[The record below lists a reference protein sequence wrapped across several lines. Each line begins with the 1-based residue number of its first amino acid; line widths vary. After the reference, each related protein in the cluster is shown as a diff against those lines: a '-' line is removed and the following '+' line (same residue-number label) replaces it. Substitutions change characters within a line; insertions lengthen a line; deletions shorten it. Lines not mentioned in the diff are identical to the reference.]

1 MESRREL
8 DVDARGR
15 SPLSSG
21 SSTQIRAIVAA
32 EVVSSVGSS
41 MTVLALPW
49 FVLVTTGSATK
60 LGLVL
65 GIGSIPFVT
74 LPLPAGSL
82 IARIGARN
90 TMVIADAARL
100 PLLAA
105 IPALYSLD
113 ALSFPLLVVL
123 VALTN
128 VCLAAH
134 MPAQRLVLAEVV
146 GDEERLVARVNAY
159 LDGAQTAAPLV
170 GPALAGVLIA
180 ALGAADVLYV
190 DAATFGLAAIAVACF
205 VPGRKP
211 RTEEEESGLLAGV
224 RYILRTRL
232 LVVLCITMLTMEFFF
247 VLFMTTLPVFA
258 YSHFDQNARIA
269 GVFYAAMGAGALLGM
284 PVAAGVVRRFG
295 AVNVAAGALVL
306 ASIPKL
312 LVAVP
317 LPAAGVAAV
326 LVLQGLFGPLTGAP
340 IFTVITTGTP
350 AALRNLVLPA
360 AFGLMFL
367 TGPFGSIAAG
377 PLINAVG
384 TRMVLAIAAIGCL
397 VGSAPFAIYVS
408 RNRSLDDPIAL
419 ATDAESPQ
427 ASTSV

>member
-1 MESRREL
+1 MSR
-8 DVDARGR
+8 VG
-15 SPLSSG
+15 
-21 SSTQIRAIVAA
+21 STQIRAIVAA

-82 IARIGARN
+82 IARMGARQ

-123 VALTN
+123 VALTG

-134 MPAQRLVLAEVV
+134 MPAQRLILAEVV
-146 GDEERLVARVNAY
+146 GDEESVVARANAY
-159 LDGAQTAAPLV
+159 LDGAQTATPLV
-170 GPALAGVLIA
+170 GPALAGILIA
-180 ALGAADVLYV
+180 AIGAPNVLYV
-190 DAATFGLAAIAVACF
+190 DAATFGFAAIAVAFF
-205 VPGRKP
+205 VPR
-211 RTEEEESGLLAGV
+211 RTPLAEEERGLLTGV
-224 RYILRTRL
+224 RCVLRSRL

-247 VLFMTTLPVFA
+247 ALFMTTLPVFA
-258 YSHFDQNARIA
+258 YSDFDQNSRIA
-269 GVFYAAMGAGALLGM
+269 GAFYAAMGAGALLGM
-284 PVAAGVVRRFG
+284 PVVSRAVRRFG
-295 AVNVAAGALVL
+295 ALHVAAGALVL

-317 LPAAGVAAV
+317 LPAAAVAAV

-340 IFTVITTGTP
+340 IFTVITTHTP

-367 TGPFGSIAAG
+367 TGPLGEIATG

-384 TRMVLAIAAIGCL
+384 TRMVFVIAATGYL
-397 VGSAPFAIYVS
+397 VGSAPFAVYVARS
-408 RNRSLDDPIAL
+408 RSLGDPVVL
-419 ATDAESPQ
+419 ASDAEL
-427 ASTSV
+427 TRGV

>member
-1 MESRREL
+1 MKSRREL
-8 DVDARGR
+8 DVVCARPQTGMR
-15 SPLSSG
+15 RV

-41 MTVLALPW
+41 MTDLALPW

-74 LPLPAGSL
+74 LPIPAGSL
-82 IARIGARN
+82 IARIGARR

-134 MPAQRLVLAEVV
+134 MPAQRLVLTEVV
-146 GDEERLVARVNAY
+146 GDEESVLARANGF
-159 LDGAQTAAPLV
+159 LDGAQTATPLV

-180 ALGAADVLYV
+180 AVGASNVLYV
-190 DAATFGLAAIAVACF
+190 DAATFGIAAIAVASF
-205 VPGRKP
+205 VPRRKP
-211 RTEEEESGLLAGV
+211 TAEAEERGLLAGV
-224 RYILRTRL
+224 RYVLRSRL
-232 LVVLCITMLTMEFFF
+232 LVVLCVTMLTMEFFF
-247 VLFMTTLPVFA
+247 TLFMTTLPVFA
-258 YSHFDQNARIA
+258 YSHYDQNSRIA

-284 PVAAGVVRRFG
+284 PVVSQVVRRFG
-295 AVNVAAGALVL
+295 ALHVAAGALVL

-317 LPAAGVAAV
+317 LPAAGVAVV
-326 LVLQGLFGPLTGAP
+326 LVLQGFFGPLTGAP
-340 IFTVITTGTP
+340 IFTVITRHTP

-367 TGPFGSIAAG
+367 TGPLGPLAAG
-377 PLINAVG
+377 PLIDAVG
-384 TRMVLAIAAIGCL
+384 TRMVFVIAATGYL
-397 VGSAPFAIYVS
+397 VGSAPFAIYVA
-408 RNRSLDDPIAL
+408 RTRAR
-419 ATDAESPQ
+419 A
-427 ASTSV
+427 

>member
-1 MESRREL
+1 MSR
-8 DVDARGR
+8 V
-15 SPLSSG
+15 
-21 SSTQIRAIVAA
+21 SSTQISAIVGA

-74 LPLPAGSL
+74 LPLPAGWL
-82 IARIGARN
+82 IARIGARQ

-113 ALSFPLLVVL
+113 ALSFPLLVML

-128 VCLAAH
+128 VFLAAH
-134 MPAQRLVLAEVV
+134 MPAQRLILPEVV
-146 GDEERLVARVNAY
+146 GDEESVVARVNAY
-159 LDGAQTAAPLV
+159 LDGAQTTAPLV

-180 ALGAADVLYV
+180 AVGAANVLYV
-190 DAATFGLAAIAVACF
+190 DAATFGVAAIAV
-205 VPGRKP
+205 
-211 RTEEEESGLLAGV
+211 GLLVPRRKSTTEAGERGLLTGV

-232 LVVLCITMLTMEFFF
+232 LLVLCITMLTMEFFF
-247 VLFMTTLPVFA
+247 TLFMTTLPVFA
-258 YSHFDQNARIA
+258 YAHYDQNARIA

-284 PVAAGVVRRFG
+284 PVVSRVVRRFG
-295 AVNVAAGALVL
+295 ALHVAAGALML

-312 LVAVP
+312 LLGFP
-317 LPAAGVAAV
+317 LPAVGVAAV
-326 LVLQGLFGPLTGAP
+326 LVLQGFFGPLTGAP
-340 IFTVITTGTP
+340 IFTVITTRTP
-350 AALRNLVLPA
+350 AALRSLVLPA
-360 AFGLMFL
+360 AFGVMFL
-367 TGPFGSIAAG
+367 TGPFGPIAAG

-384 TRMVLAIAAIGCL
+384 TRMVFVIAAAGYLI
-397 VGSAPFAIYVS
+397 GSAPFAIYVA
-408 RNRSLDDPIAL
+408 RNRSLGDPVAP
-419 ATDAESPQ
+419 AADADV
-427 ASTSV
+427 A

>member
-1 MESRREL
+1 VESRHQLNAAVR
-8 DVDARGR
+8 A
-15 SPLSSG
+15 P
-21 SSTQIRAIVAA
+21 IRALVAA

-74 LPLPAGSL
+74 LPLLAGSL
-82 IARIGARN
+82 IARIGARQ

-123 VALTN
+123 VALTG
-128 VCLAAH
+128 VFLAAH
-134 MPAQRLVLAEVV
+134 MPAQRLILPEVV
-146 GDEERLVARVNAY
+146 GDEESLVARVNAY

-180 ALGAADVLYV
+180 ALGPPNVLYV
-190 DAATFGLAAIAVACF
+190 DAATFGFAAIAIGLF
-205 VPGRKP
+205 VPRRAP
-211 RTEEEESGLLAGV
+211 VTESEERGLLAGV
-224 RYILRTRL
+224 RYILRSKL
-232 LVVLCITMLTMEFFF
+232 LVVLCITMVAMEFFF
-247 VLFMTTLPVFA
+247 ALFMTTLPVFA
-258 YSHFDQNARIA
+258 YSDFDQDARIA
-269 GVFYAAMGAGALLGM
+269 GAFYAAMGAGALLGM
-284 PVAAGVVRRFG
+284 PVVSGVVRRFG
-295 AVNVAAGALVL
+295 ALHVAAGALVL

-312 LVAVP
+312 LIAFP

-326 LVLQGLFGPLTGAP
+326 LVLQGFFGPLTGAP
-340 IFTVITTGTP
+340 IFTVITTHTP
-350 AALRNLVLPA
+350 AALRSLVLPA

-367 TGPFGSIAAG
+367 TGPLGEIATG

-384 TRMVLAIAAIGCL
+384 ARTAFLIAAAGYL
-397 VGSAPFAIYVS
+397 VGSAPFAIYVA
-408 RNRSLDDPIAL
+408 RHGRVDPPVAPAGAL
-419 ATDAESPQ
+419 
-427 ASTSV
+427 

>member
-1 MESRREL
+1 VSR
-8 DVDARGR
+8 A
-15 SPLSSG
+15 

-32 EVVSSVGSS
+32 EVVSSIGSS

-74 LPLPAGSL
+74 LPLFAGSL
-82 IARIGARN
+82 IARIGARQ
-90 TMVIADAARL
+90 TMVIADAARF

-123 VALTN
+123 VALTS
-128 VCLAAH
+128 VCTAAH
-134 MPAQRLVLAEVV
+134 MPAQRLILVEVV
-146 GDEERLVARVNAY
+146 GEEESLVARVNAY

-180 ALGAADVLYV
+180 ALGPSNVLYV
-190 DAATFGLAAIAVACF
+190 DAATFGVAAIAVALF
-205 VPGRKP
+205 VPRRKP
-211 RTEEEESGLLAGV
+211 VTEAEERGLLAGV

-247 VLFMTTLPVFA
+247 ALFVTTLPVFA
-258 YSHFDQNARIA
+258 YSEYDQNSRIA

-284 PVAAGVVRRFG
+284 PVVSGVVRRFG
-295 AVNVAAGALVL
+295 ALHVAAAALVL

-312 LVAVP
+312 LLGFP
-317 LPAAGVAAV
+317 LPAVGVAAV
-326 LVLQGLFGPLTGAP
+326 LVLQGFFGPLTGAP
-340 IFTVITTGTP
+340 IFTVITTRTP
-350 AALRNLVLPA
+350 AALRTKVLSA
-360 AFGLMFL
+360 ALGVMFL
-367 TGPFGSIAAG
+367 TGPLGQIAAG

-384 TRMVLAIAAIGCL
+384 TRTVFVIAATGYL
-397 VGSAPFAIYVS
+397 VVGSAPFAIYVA

-419 ATDAESPQ
+419 ASDAELPE
-427 ASTSV
+427 ASSSV

>member
-1 MESRREL
+1 MSR
-8 DVDARGR
+8 V
-15 SPLSSG
+15 SSA
-21 SSTQIRAIVAA
+21 QIRAIVAA
-32 EVVSSVGSS
+32 EVVSSIGSS

-82 IARIGARN
+82 IARIGARR

-128 VCLAAH
+128 VFLAAH
-134 MPAQRLVLAEVV
+134 MPAQRLIVADVV
-146 GDEERLVARVNAY
+146 GDEESLVARVNAY

-180 ALGAADVLYV
+180 ALGAPNVLYV
-190 DAATFGLAAIAVACF
+190 DAVTFGAAAIAVGLV
-205 VPGRKP
+205 VPRRAP
-211 RTEEEESGLLAGV
+211 TTEAEERGLLAGV
-224 RYILRTRL
+224 RYILRRRL
-232 LVVLCITMLTMEFFF
+232 LVVLCLTMLTMEFFF
-247 VLFMTTLPVFA
+247 ALFMTTLPVFA
-258 YSHFDQNARIA
+258 YSDFDRDARIA

-284 PVAAGVVRRFG
+284 PVVSGVVRRYG
-295 AVNVAAGALVL
+295 ALHVAAGALVL

-312 LVAVP
+312 LLGFP

-326 LVLQGLFGPLTGAP
+326 LVLQGFFGPLTGAP
-340 IFTVITTGTP
+340 IFTVITTHTP

-367 TGPFGSIAAG
+367 TGPLGPIAAG

-384 TRMVLAIAAIGCL
+384 ARMVFVIAASGYL
-397 VGSAPFAIYVS
+397 VGSAPFAIYVA
-408 RNRSLDDPIAL
+408 RSA
-419 ATDAESPQ
+419 
-427 ASTSV
+427 

>member
-1 MESRREL
+1 MSR
-8 DVDARGR
+8 V
-15 SPLSSG
+15 
-21 SSTQIRAIVAA
+21 SSTQIRAIVVA
-32 EVVSSVGSS
+32 EVVSSIGSS

-82 IARIGARN
+82 IARIGARQ
-90 TMVIADAARL
+90 TMVIADSARL

-123 VALTN
+123 VALTSA
-128 VCLAAH
+128 CTAAH
-134 MPAQRLVLAEVV
+134 MPAQRLILVEVV
-146 GDEERLVARVNAY
+146 GEEESLVARVNAY

-180 ALGAADVLYV
+180 ALGAPNVLYV
-190 DAATFGLAAIAVACF
+190 DAATFGIAAIAVALF
-205 VPGRKP
+205 VPRRKP
-211 RTEEEESGLLAGV
+211 ITEAEERGLLAGL

-247 VLFMTTLPVFA
+247 MLFVTTLPVFV
-258 YSHFDQNARIA
+258 YSEYDENSRIA

-284 PVAAGVVRRFG
+284 PVVSGLVRRFG
-295 AVNVAAGALVL
+295 ALHVAAGALVL
-306 ASIPKL
+306 ASIPKFL
-312 LVAVP
+312 LGIP
-317 LPAAGVAAV
+317 LPAVGGAAV
-326 LVLQGLFGPLTGAP
+326 LVLQGFFGPLTGAP
-340 IFTVITTGTP
+340 IFTVITTRTP

-367 TGPFGSIAAG
+367 TGPLGPIAAG

-384 TRMVLAIAAIGCL
+384 TRTVFVIAATGSL
-397 VGSAPFAIYVS
+397 VGSAPFAIYVA
-408 RNRSLDDPIAL
+408 RNRR
-419 ATDAESPQ
+419 
-427 ASTSV
+427 